1 MEVSKDNLRKHVD
14 YLASPELK
22 GREFGSEECKL
33 AALYMQKHFKEY
45 GLVAPEKYPDYLQG
59 LPWAGQNVLGV
70 LHGNDPEL
78 SNECVIIDAHQD
90 HMGDGFVGASDNAAG
105 MAILLELARVLAN
118 SREKTRRS
126 LLFVCFDGEESILS
140 VDGKRQLMQGATYY
154 VKNPV
159 FDLKKTSALLTLDTL
174 GRNFLSNNL
183 LFVLGLERS
192 LFLQSI
198 IDDCATNLRKI
209 MFGIDLLT
217 GVMGNYLPFVDK
229 KIPSL
234 FISNGTHQDYHSK
247 GDTADKLSYDLLSDD
262 SMFLIELV
270 KKITSSENK
279 PDFCKN
285 PICPEDEAKD
295 ILYLL
300 TLLREAIGESTPTD
314 TNKFD
319 FIIDKLRGSPSKK
332 EMKQA
337 VQILLGFVT
346 PNFAKLYLLLN
357 EAQNAERKKTYSEA
371 LMYYNEI
378 LELYNEYSV
387 PYLWFQEIRNKVE
400 NLEKKIGH
408 I

>member
-1 MEVSKDNLRKHVD
+1 MEVSKDNLREHVD
-14 YLASPELK
+14 YLASPELN
-22 GREFGSEECKL
+22 GREFGSEESKL
-33 AALYMQKHFKEY
+33 TAQYVQKHFKEY
-45 GLVAPEKYPDYLQG
+45 GLVAPDKYPDYLQA
-59 LPWAGQNVLGV
+59 LPWGGQNMLGI
-70 LHGNDPEL
+70 LYGDDPEL

-105 MAILLELARVLAN
+105 VAILLELARVLAN
-118 SREKTRRS
+118 SNEKTRRS
-126 LLFVCFDGEESILS
+126 LLFACFDGEEAILNI
-140 VDGKRQLMQGATYY
+140 DGKKQLMQGATYY
-154 VKNPV
+154 IKSPV
-159 FDLKKTSALLTLDTL
+159 FDLKKTSTLLTLDTL
-174 GRNFLSNNL
+174 GRKFLSNNM
-183 LFVLGLERS
+183 LFILGLERS

-198 IDDCATNLRKI
+198 IEDCVTNLHKI
-209 MFGIDLLT
+209 MFSTDLLT

-234 FISNGTHQDYHSK
+234 FISNGTHQDYHGK
-247 GDTADKLSYDLLSDD
+247 GDTADKLSYDLLFDD
-262 SMFLIELV
+262 STFLIELV
-270 KKITSSENK
+270 TKIANSESK

-285 PICPEDEAKD
+285 PVCPEREVED

-300 TLLREAIGESTPTD
+300 TLLREAISESTPD
-314 TNKFD
+314 DANKFD

-357 EAQNAERKKTYSEA
+357 EAQNTEKKKEYDKA

-378 LELYNEYSV
+378 LALYNEYRV
-387 PYLWFQEIRNKVE
+387 PYLWIQEIKDRVE
-400 NLEKKIGH
+400 NLKKKIGY